1 LTSPVSTTAR
11 IYRGISSISR
21 RDTMSSPQS
30 SVDADAL
37 PDNIYTTS
45 LTSVDEHDGNCLAST
60 NGVTTA
66 DNLTTDHP
74 DGNVPSHRKAVRSY
88 SHSPDEAHHELI
100 TYAQGGLDTARLPSA
115 NTLTAQRLCS
125 LRMQHLVEL
134 LENGDQVNPTEII
147 KNLKYSKSVLD
158 TVYHEEKK
166 RLFDDEDVLD
176 EVGPDAVPS
185 EVREWLAQTFT
196 KSAAATKVRGERP
209 KFKSV
214 ANAIRAGIMVDK
226 IYRRVSSAGADYHK
240 PPPPEVA
247 KCLESLDKWSFDIWE
262 LNKVSE
268 NRSLRYLGYELI
280 HRQGLINKLRI
291 NTACLDNF
299 LSSLE
304 VGYSKFHNPYHNLIH
319 GADVAHTTYYL
330 LHQSSLTRWLTDL
343 EVFACIVAALIHDYE
358 HTGTTNNYH
367 IMAGSRLAG
376 LYNDKSVLENHHL
389 SSCFELMKSSER
401 NIVSGLKTEQYREFR
416 SLVIDMVLATDMS
429 SHFTQIKNMKSLLA
443 HPENIE
449 KSKVLSLV
457 LHAADISHPSKLW
470 RVHKPWTDL
479 LMQEFFNQGDKEK
492 EQGLPCSPLC
502 DRNTTPVAES
512 QASSTS
518 LYSPL

>member
-1 LTSPVSTTAR
+1 
-11 IYRGISSISR
+11 
-21 RDTMSSPQS
+21 
-30 SVDADAL
+30 
-37 PDNIYTTS
+37 
-45 LTSVDEHDGNCLAST
+45 
-60 NGVTTA
+60 
-66 DNLTTDHP
+66 
-74 DGNVPSHRKAVRSY
+74 
-88 SHSPDEAHHELI
+88 
-100 TYAQGGLDTARLPSA
+100 
-115 NTLTAQRLCS
+115 
-125 LRMQHLVEL
+125 
-134 LENGDQVNPTEII
+134 
-147 KNLKYSKSVLD
+147 
-158 TVYHEEKK
+158 
-166 RLFDDEDVLD
+166 LD

-512 QASSTS
+512 QVGFINIIVQPTMNVLGDMLEKIAQVFEKSANSTTAAKKADTSSDANHEKSTTKSESPIKLLRPWDDHLKVNREKWAKLASLADEVNNNVGKSKVEKSNGDKSLTKPSADTS
-518 LYSPL
+518 NKAAPGTGKEETT